1 MSLSVIPVGDIITA
15 LRATFYMVSIS
26 LVIGTVLASI
36 LALALVLTNEGGLL
50 ENKPIFL
57 ILNTLVNLVRSVP
70 FIILMVFIFPLTKFI
85 VGTRIGATA
94 ALVPLIVFITPYMAR
109 LFENSLLGVDKGIIE
124 AAKSM
129 GASYFQIIWHF
140 ILPEARSSMILVVTI
155 GTISLISAT
164 AQAGAIGAGGIGDMA
179 LTYGYERLNLP
190 VMILTVVILIA
201 IVQTVQTLG
210 NYFSKKSRVHS

>member
-85 VGTRIGATA
+85 VGTRIGEFV
-94 ALVPLIVFITPYMAR
+94 LDP
-109 LFENSLLGVDKGIIE
+109 S
-124 AAKSM
+124 
-129 GASYFQIIWHF
+129 
-140 ILPEARSSMILVVTI
+140 VV
-155 GTISLISAT
+155 
-164 AQAGAIGAGGIGDMA
+164 
-179 LTYGYERLNLP
+179 
-190 VMILTVVILIA
+190 
-201 IVQTVQTLG
+201 
-210 NYFSKKSRVHS
+210 

>member
-1 MSLSVIPVGDIITA
+1 M
-15 LRATFYMVSIS
+15 
-26 LVIGTVLASI
+26 I
-36 LALALVLTNEGGLL
+36 LA
-50 ENKPIFL
+50 
-57 ILNTLVNLVRSVP
+57 
-70 FIILMVFIFPLTKFI
+70 
-85 VGTRIGATA
+85 
-94 ALVPLIVFITPYMAR
+94 
-109 LFENSLLGVDKGIIE
+109 
-124 AAKSM
+124 
-129 GASYFQIIWHF
+129 
-140 ILPEARSSMILVVTI
+140 VTI